1 MTLVL
6 SLIFVYTRLSPDL
19 NLITNM
25 LFQTHLMWMIR
36 AHGNLCVEGLGP
48 LMRLSTVVSCLATL
62 THSLLVNNVIY
73 NVIVICI
80 VMLFMGSP

>member
-1 MTLVL
+1 
-6 SLIFVYTRLSPDL
+6 
-19 NLITNM
+19 M
-25 LFQTHLMWMIR
+25 LFQTHFMWTIR
-36 AHGNLCVEGLGP
+36 AHGNPCVQSVEGLGP

-73 NVIVICI
+73 NVIAICI

>member
-1 MTLVL
+1 
-6 SLIFVYTRLSPDL
+6 
-19 NLITNM
+19 
-25 LFQTHLMWMIR
+25 
-36 AHGNLCVEGLGP
+36 
-48 LMRLSTVVSCLATL
+48 MRLSTVVSCLATL

>member
-1 MTLVL
+1 
-6 SLIFVYTRLSPDL
+6 
-19 NLITNM
+19 
-25 LFQTHLMWMIR
+25 
-36 AHGNLCVEGLGP
+36 
-48 LMRLSTVVSCLATL
+48 MRLSTFVSCLVTL